1 MRYTLIIMALANAA
15 LAAIMLSK
23 IGGKGVVTIDLE
35 AQRNV
40 YAVIGG
46 FYALTAIVL
55 LACLPN
61 V

>member
-1 MRYTLIIMALANAA
+1 
-15 LAAIMLSK
+15 MLSK